1 MGPLGITHGVVK
13 LGVGVLD
20 CAEQV
25 DELDGVNRDDVARL
39 CIYIRAHDRS
49 RRLPCRCRYQT

>member
-25 DELDGVNRDDVARL
+25 DELDGVNGVDVARL
-39 CIYIRAHDRS
+39 PIYIRARDQS